1 MYRLTLLSLFTI
13 LLVSCDPEMH
23 KFPHERETA
32 APTEVLRALPPYTP
46 SVRPTPI
53 QRPSSVQNAD
63 LTDVFLT
70 PQQDRNLP
78 SKEQLS
84 EDAASS
90 IGINNPRAV
99 VPGTQPS
106 TAIKPPSST
115 PSLNEDDLAPSE

>member
-32 APTEVLRALPPYTP
+32 APTEVIRASSPYTP
-46 SVRPTPI
+46 SVRPTP
-53 QRPSSVQNAD
+53 VQNAD
-63 LTDVFLT
+63 LTDAFLT